1 MREATSPDGRPR
13 RRPAPRTVALTA
25 AAVLL
30 ALAAAP
36 VGVTRAL
43 DAHQPLTALAVAA
56 VAVLWLIA
64 VGLAAVGAERSR
76 ALAEELASQHRETT
90 TALAAVDSARQAARA
105 AEARAAAALTERDT
119 AREQQARAEADVTA
133 GHAELARVRAELDA
147 ERAGTEAER
156 ARAEAERAELDRIAD
171 GVLPEVVKKLRA
183 GAAVDSALAAH
194 RKHPQYALLRAVG
207 EEIGRGERLRAAA
220 LAVCATAAGRV
231 QALATSMHA
240 ELREMQHRHDE
251 EVLGDLLHLDHS
263 TAQAGRMADSIAV
276 LTGARSGRRW
286 AKPIAVE
293 SVLRG
298 ALGRIGAYQRV
309 RLHNA
314 STAAVAGYAA
324 EGVMHALAE
333 LLDNATN
340 FSAPPAEVHVYVEE
354 VSAGLAVTVEDS
366 GLGLSDSWLR
376 RAERAVSAEPLDL
389 TTLSAGTRLGLAV
402 VGALARKH
410 GLQISFR
417 PSARGGTGVVMLIPQ
432 QLLSHPAP
440 EPAPV
445 PALTQ
450 APGPESV
457 RPALT
462 PARPAPARP
471 APARPAPAPL
481 PPAPAAP
488 GAATASAAGPTPAQL
503 PPAPARMTDSGLPQR
518 RRGQTLATT
527 TPSTAPAAKPVRADA
542 AVAAARFG
550 AFRRAAARPLAV
562 EQRSA
567 GAPTAGTG
575 PGTAVDPGTGPD
587 TATGTG
593 PGTGPGTAVD
603 PGTGTAV
610 GPGTAVGTDP
620 DTTPDASPVTEKD
633 SR

>member
-1 MREATSPDGRPR
+1 MTERTSPEGGPS
-13 RRPAPRTVALTA
+13 RRPAARTAALTA
-25 AAVLL
+25 GAVLL
-30 ALAAAP
+30 ALVVAP
-36 VGVTRAL
+36 IGISRASA
-43 DAHQPLTALAVAA
+43 AHQPLTAVAVGAVAA
-56 VAVLWLIA
+56 LWLIV
-64 VGLAAVGAERSR
+64 VGLAASATERAR
-76 ALAEELASQHRETT
+76 R
-90 TALAAVDSARQAARA
+90 LAAGLAAKDDEAMAALVVAGTARQAETAAR
-105 AEARAAAALTERDT
+105 ERTAAAKAERDT
-119 AREQQARAEADVTA
+119 ARSELAQARADLTA
-133 GHAELARVRAELDA
+133 AQTELARVRE
-147 ERAGTEAER
+147 E
-156 ARAEAERAELDRIAD
+156 AEAERAERAQLDRLAD
-171 GVLPEVVKKLRA
+171 EVLPELVKRLRG
-183 GAAVDSALAAH
+183 GASVESALAAH
-194 RKHPQYALLRAVG
+194 RRHPQYALLRAVA
-207 EEIGRGERLRAAA
+207 EEVGRGERLRAAA

-251 EVLGDLLHLDHS
+251 EVLGDLLRLDHS

-314 STAAVAGYAA
+314 SAAAVAGFAA

-354 VSAGLAVTVEDS
+354 VPAGLAVTVEDS

-432 QLLSHPAP
+432 QLVTHPAP
-440 EPAPV
+440 EPAPESV
-445 PALTQ
+445 PAVPDRPAVQ
-450 APGPESV
+450 APA

-462 PARPAPARP
+462 PALTPALAPARSLP
-471 APARPAPAPL
+471 AAPAV
-481 PPAPAAP
+481 PAPAAP
-488 GAATASAAGPTPAQL
+488 
-503 PPAPARMTDSGLPQR
+503 APADRAGTPVPVTDSGLPQR

-527 TPSTAPAAKPVRADA
+527 APAAPAAEPARADA
-542 AVAAARFG
+542 ASAAARFG
-550 AFRRAAARPLAV
+550 AFRRAAQQAKG
-562 EQRSA
+562 
-567 GAPTAGTG
+567 GAPTT
-575 PGTAVDPGTGPD
+575 
-587 TATGTG
+587 
-593 PGTGPGTAVD
+593 
-603 PGTGTAV
+603 
-610 GPGTAVGTDP
+610 
-620 DTTPDASPVTEKD
+620 DTTPDASPVVTEKD
-633 SR
+633 SS

>member
-1 MREATSPDGRPR
+1 MREATSPAGRPR

-30 ALAAAP
+30 ALVAAP
-36 VGVTRAL
+36 VGIARAL
-43 DAHQPLTALAVAA
+43 GAHQPLTALAVGA
-56 VAVLWLIA
+56 VTVLWLIA
-64 VGLAAVGAERSR
+64 VGLAGTGAERSR
-76 ALAEELASQHRETT
+76 GLTEELAAQHEETRA
-90 TALAAVDSARQAARA
+90 ALVAAGTARQAETA
-105 AEARAAAALTERDT
+105 AADRAAAALAERDA
-119 AREQQARAEADVTA
+119 ARAEQARADADVTA
-133 GHAELARVRAELDA
+133 AHVELTRLRAALDD
-147 ERAGTEAER
+147 ER
-156 ARAEAERAELDRIAD
+156 ARAEAERTSTEAERAELARIAES
-171 GVLPEVVKKLRA
+171 VLPEVVGKLRS
-183 GAAVDSALAAH
+183 GAAVDSALAVH

-231 QALATSMHA
+231 QALATRMHA

-251 EVLGDLLHLDHS
+251 EVLGDLLSLDHS

-354 VSAGLAVTVEDS
+354 VPAGLAVTVEDS

-389 TTLSAGTRLGLAV
+389 ATLSAGTRLGLAV
-402 VGALARKH
+402 VGVLARKH

-432 QLLSHPAP
+432 QLVTHQTPTAD
-440 EPAPV
+440 PAPV
-445 PALTQ
+445 QASVPVQAPPTESARPVLTQ
-450 APGPESV
+450 A
-457 RPALT
+457 RPA
-462 PARPAPARP
+462 AS
-471 APARPAPAPL
+471 L
-481 PPAPAAP
+481 PPAPAAQP
-488 GAATASAAGPTPAQL
+488 VASAQPAPAAQPAAVRAQTATATAPAL
-503 PPAPARMTDSGLPQR
+503 PAAPARMTDSGLPQR
-518 RRGQTLATT
+518 RRGQTLATA
-527 TPSTAPAAKPVRADA
+527 APAADHAAKPVRGDA
-542 AVAAARFG
+542 GAAARFG
-550 AFRRAAARPLAV
+550 AFRRAAARPVAA
-562 EQRSA
+562 EQAPA
-567 GAPTAGTG
+567 GAPT
-575 PGTAVDPGTGPD
+575 
-587 TATGTG
+587 
-593 PGTGPGTAVD
+593 
-603 PGTGTAV
+603 
-610 GPGTAVGTDP
+610 TDP
-620 DTTPDASPVTEKD
+620 DTMPDASPVTEKD
-633 SR
+633 T

>member
-13 RRPAPRTVALTA
+13 RRSAPRTVALTA

-30 ALAAAP
+30 ALVAAP
-36 VGVTRAL
+36 VGVSRAL
-43 DAHQPLTALAVAA
+43 GAHQPLTALAVAA
-56 VAVLWLIA
+56 VAVLWLIV
-64 VGLAAVGAERSR
+64 VGLAASGAERSR
-76 ALAEELASQHRETT
+76 RLTDDLAVQHGETRAALV
-90 TALAAVDSARQAARA
+90 AAGTARQAETA
-105 AEARAAAALTERDT
+105 AQDRAAAAFAERD
-119 AREQQARAEADVTA
+119 AARAEHARVEADLTA
-133 GHAELARVRAELDA
+133 AHAELARLGARL
-147 ERAGTEAER
+147 EAER
-156 ARAEAERAELDRIAD
+156 AAAGAERERAADERAELERIPE
-171 GVLPEVVKKLRA
+171 GVLPEVVEKLRG
-183 GAAVDSALAAH
+183 GASVDSALAAH

-207 EEIGRGERLRAAA
+207 EEVGRGERLRAAA

-251 EVLGDLLHLDHS
+251 EVLGDLLRLDHS

-314 STAAVAGYAA
+314 STAAVAGFAA

-354 VSAGLAVTVEDS
+354 VPAGLAVTVEDS

-389 TTLSAGTRLGLAV
+389 ATLSAGTRLGLAV
-402 VGALARKH
+402 VGVLARKH

-432 QLLSHPAP
+432 QVVTHLVPTPAP
-440 EPAPV
+440 AAAPV
-445 PALTQ
+445 TASAPAV
-450 APGPESV
+450 ESV

-462 PARPAPARP
+462 PARPAPASLPLASAPTASNPTASTPP
-471 APARPAPAPL
+471 AVAVPVPVV
-481 PPAPAAP
+481 PAPAAP
-488 GAATASAAGPTPAQL
+488 AHAVAAHAVPAAAAPARTPSGPT
-503 PPAPARMTDSGLPQR
+503 RMTDSGLPQR
-518 RRGQTLATT
+518 RRGQTMATT
-527 TPSTAPAAKPVRADA
+527 TPPAAPAAKPVRTDA
-542 AVAAARFG
+542 VRAAARFG
-550 AFRRAAARPLAV
+550 AFRRAAQPALPAPG
-562 EQRSA
+562 A
-567 GAPTAGTG
+567 APTA
-575 PGTAVDPGTGPD
+575 D
-587 TATGTG
+587 TDTE
-593 PGTGPGTAVD
+593 
-603 PGTGTAV
+603 
-610 GPGTAVGTDP
+610 
-620 DTTPDASPVTEKD
+620 TTPDASPVTEKD
-633 SR
+633 S

>member
-1 MREATSPDGRPR
+1 MREATSPDGRSR

-30 ALAAAP
+30 ALVAAP
-36 VGVTRAL
+36 VGVVRAFG
-43 DAHQPLTALAVAA
+43 AHQPLTALAVAA
-56 VAVLWLIA
+56 VTVLWLIA
-64 VGLAAVGAERSR
+64 VGLAATGVERTR
-76 ALAEELASQHRETT
+76 ALTED
-90 TALAAVDSARQAARA
+90 LAAQHEETRAALVAAGTARQAETA
-105 AEARAAAALTERDT
+105 AADHAAAALAERDA
-119 AREQQARAEADVTA
+119 ARADRARAEADVTA
-133 GHAELARVRAELDA
+133 AHAELARLRAELDA
-147 ERAGTEAER
+147 ERAGAEAER
-156 ARAEAERAELDRIAD
+156 ARADAERAELARIAD
-171 GVLPEVVKKLRA
+171 GVLPEVVTKLRA
-183 GAAVDSALAAH
+183 GAAVDSALAVH
-194 RKHPQYALLRAVG
+194 RKHPQYALLRAVS

-251 EVLGDLLHLDHS
+251 EVLGDLLSLDHS

-314 STAAVAGYAA
+314 STAAVVGYAA

-354 VSAGLAVTVEDS
+354 VPAGLAVTVEDS
-366 GLGLSDSWLR
+366 GLGLGDSWLR

-402 VGALARKH
+402 VGVLARKH

-417 PSARGGTGVVMLIPQ
+417 PSARGGTGVVVLIPQ
-432 QLLSHPAP
+432 QLVTHPAP
-440 EPAPV
+440 VAGPVSGQAPV
-445 PALTQ
+445 RASVPAQ
-450 APGPESV
+450 APPGEAA
-457 RPALT
+457 RPALAS
-462 PARPAPARP
+462 ARPAPAS
-471 APARPAPAPL
+471 L
-481 PPAPAAP
+481 PPAAPAQRVPVGAPAAG
-488 GAATASAAGPTPAQL
+488 GARTASAPPAL
-503 PPAPARMTDSGLPQR
+503 PAAPARMTDSGLPQR

-527 TPSTAPAAKPVRADA
+527 VPAPDRTAKPVAPDA
-542 AVAAARFG
+542 AGAAARFG
-550 AFRRAAARPLAV
+550 AFRRAAARPAGA
-562 EQRSA
+562 EQPPA
-567 GAPTAGTG
+567 GAPTA
-575 PGTAVDPGTGPD
+575 
-587 TATGTG
+587 
-593 PGTGPGTAVD
+593 
-603 PGTGTAV
+603 
-610 GPGTAVGTDP
+610 DP
-620 DTTPDASPVTEKD
+620 DTMPDASPVTEKD
-633 SR
+633 T

>member
-1 MREATSPDGRPR
+1 MRDATSPDGPP

-30 ALAAAP
+30 ALVAAP
-36 VGVTRAL
+36 VGVVRAL
-43 DAHQPLTALAVAA
+43 GAHQPLTALAVTA
-56 VAVLWLIA
+56 VTVLWLIA
-64 VGLAAVGAERSR
+64 VGLAATGAERSHR
-76 ALAEELASQHRETT
+76 LAEELAAQHEETRA
-90 TALAAVDSARQAARA
+90 ALVVAGTARQA
-105 AEARAAAALTERDT
+105 EAAARERAGAALVERDT
-119 AREQQARAEADVTA
+119 ARAEQARAETDVTTA
-133 GHAELARVRAELDA
+133 HAELARLRDQLAVE
-147 ERAGTEAER
+147 
-156 ARAEAERAELDRIAD
+156 RAEAETERERAATERAELERIPE
-171 GVLPEVVKKLRA
+171 GVLPEVVKKLRG
-183 GAAVDSALAAH
+183 GAAVDSALSAH

-251 EVLGDLLHLDHS
+251 EVLGDLLRLDHS
-263 TAQAGRMADSIAV
+263 TAQAGRMADGIAV

-314 STAAVAGYAA
+314 STAAVVGFAA

-402 VGALARKH
+402 VGVLARKH

-432 QLLSHPAP
+432 QLVTHV
-440 EPAPV
+440 EPAPAAAPV
-445 PALTQ
+445 PVQ
-450 APGPESV
+450 APAVESP

-462 PARPAPARP
+462 
-471 APARPAPAPL
+471 PARPAPAPL
-481 PPAPAAP
+481 PPAPSAP
-488 GAATASAAGPTPAQL
+488 AVSGGPTNAMAVPAPAVPAL
-503 PPAPARMTDSGLPQR
+503 TAPARMTDSGLPQR

-527 TPSTAPAAKPVRADA
+527 TPAAAPATKPVRADA
-542 AVAAARFG
+542 ANSAARFG
-550 AFRRAAARPLAV
+550 AFRRAAQPAV
-562 EQRSA
+562 PVPSA
-567 GAPTAGTG
+567 TPVPAATPAAGTPSG
-575 PGTAVDPGTGPD
+575 GSPD
-587 TATGTG
+587 TAPATDTG
-593 PGTGPGTAVD
+593 
-603 PGTGTAV
+603 
-610 GPGTAVGTDP
+610 
-620 DTTPDASPVTEKD
+620 TTPDASPVTEKD
-633 SR
+633 S

>member
-1 MREATSPDGRPR
+1 MREATSPDGRSR

-30 ALAAAP
+30 SLVAAP
-36 VGVTRAL
+36 VGIVRAFG
-43 DAHQPLTALAVAA
+43 AHQPLTALAVAA
-56 VAVLWLIA
+56 VTVLWLIA
-64 VGLAAVGAERSR
+64 VGLAATGVERTRALTEDLAAQHEETRAALVAAGTARQAETAAADRAGA
-76 ALAEELASQHRETT
+76 ALAER
-90 TALAAVDSARQAARA
+90 DAARA
-105 AEARAAAALTERDT
+105 ER
-119 AREQQARAEADVTA
+119 ARAEADVTA
-133 GHAELARVRAELDA
+133 AHAELARLRAELDA
-147 ERAGTEAER
+147 ERAGAETER
-156 ARAEAERAELDRIAD
+156 ARAEAERAELAGIAE
-171 GVLPEVVKKLRA
+171 GVLPEVVAKLRA

-251 EVLGDLLHLDHS
+251 EVLGDLLSLDHS

-354 VSAGLAVTVEDS
+354 VPAGLAVTVEDS
-366 GLGLSDSWLR
+366 GLGLGESWLR

-402 VGALARKH
+402 VGVLARKH

-432 QLLSHPAP
+432 QLVTHAPAATS
-440 EPAPV
+440 APV
-445 PALTQ
+445 QASVPAQ
-450 APGPESV
+450 APPPETT

-462 PARPAPARP
+462 SARPAPAS
-471 APARPAPAPL
+471 L
-481 PPAPAAP
+481 PPALAAP
-488 GAATASAAGPTPAQL
+488 RTPVGQRTSEGQRTAAGTPSVTGTSTVTGTPSAPAL
-503 PPAPARMTDSGLPQR
+503 PSAPARMTDSGLPQR
-518 RRGQTLATT
+518 RRGQTLTAN
-527 TPSTAPAAKPVRADA
+527 APATDRTAKPVRGDA
-542 AVAAARFG
+542 ASAAARFG
-550 AFRRAAARPLAV
+550 AFRRAAALPAAAA
-562 EQRSA
+562 QSPA
-567 GAPTAGTG
+567 GAPTTDPAGA
-575 PGTAVDPGTGPD
+575 PA
-587 TATGTG
+587 A
-593 PGTGPGTAVD
+593 
-603 PGTGTAV
+603 
-610 GPGTAVGTDP
+610 DP
-620 DTTPDASPVTEKD
+620 DTMPDASPVTEKD
-633 SR
+633 T

>member
-1 MREATSPDGRPR
+1 
-13 RRPAPRTVALTA
+13 
-25 AAVLL
+25 
-30 ALAAAP
+30 
-36 VGVTRAL
+36 
-43 DAHQPLTALAVAA
+43 
-56 VAVLWLIA
+56 VLWLIA
-64 VGLAAVGAERSR
+64 VGLASTGAERAR
-76 ALAEELASQHRETT
+76 GLTEELAAQHEETRA
-90 TALAAVDSARQAARA
+90 ALVAAGTARQAETA
-105 AEARAAAALTERDT
+105 AADRAAAALAERDA
-119 AREQQARAEADVTA
+119 ARAEQSRAEADVTA
-133 GHAELARVRAELDA
+133 AHTELARLRAELDA
-147 ERAGTEAER
+147 ERAGAQTER
-156 ARAEAERAELDRIAD
+156 ARAESERAELARIVE
-171 GVLPEVVKKLRA
+171 GVLPEVVAKLRA

-251 EVLGDLLHLDHS
+251 EVLGDLLSLDHS

-354 VSAGLAVTVEDS
+354 VPAGLVVTVEDS

-376 RAERAVSAEPLDL
+376 RAERAVCAEPLDL

-402 VGALARKH
+402 VGVLARKH

-417 PSARGGTGVVMLIPQ
+417 PSARGGTGVVMLIPPR
-432 QLLSHPAP
+432 LVTHPVPTAA
-440 EPAPV
+440 PAPV
-445 PALTQ
+445 QASVPAQTPPVET
-450 APGPESV
+450 A

-462 PARPAPARP
+462 SARPAPVSLPPVP
-471 APARPAPAPL
+471 ASL
-481 PPAPAAP
+481 PPAP
-488 GAATASAAGPTPAQL
+488 SAQRTPAGTPTATGTQTSTAPAL
-503 PPAPARMTDSGLPQR
+503 PAAPARMTDSGLPQR
-518 RRGQTLATT
+518 RRGQTLATG
-527 TPSTAPAAKPVRADA
+527 APATARTAKAVSTDA
-542 AVAAARFG
+542 VGAAARFG
-550 AFRRAAARPLAV
+550 AFRRAAARPAGA
-562 EQRSA
+562 EQPPA
-567 GAPTAGTG
+567 GAPT
-575 PGTAVDPGTGPD
+575 
-587 TATGTG
+587 
-593 PGTGPGTAVD
+593 
-603 PGTGTAV
+603 
-610 GPGTAVGTDP
+610 TDP
-620 DTTPDASPVTEKD
+620 DTMPDASPVTEKD
-633 SR
+633 T

>member
-1 MREATSPDGRPR
+1 MREATSPDGRSR

-30 ALAAAP
+30 ALVAAP
-36 VGVTRAL
+36 VGIVRAL
-43 DAHQPLTALAVAA
+43 GAHQPLTALAVGA
-56 VAVLWLIA
+56 VTALWLIA
-64 VGLAAVGAERSR
+64 VGLAASGVERTR
-76 ALAEELASQHRETT
+76 RLTEELAAQHEETRA
-90 TALAAVDSARQAARA
+90 ALVAAGTARQAETAAADRATAALADRDFARA
-105 AEARAAAALTERDT
+105 E
-119 AREQQARAEADVTA
+119 QARAETDVA
-133 GHAELARVRAELDA
+133 AAHAELSRLRGELDA
-147 ERAGTEAER
+147 ERAGAREER
-156 ARAEAERAELDRIAD
+156 ARVAAERAELDRITE
-171 GVLPEVVKKLRA
+171 GLLPEVVKKLRA

-251 EVLGDLLHLDHS
+251 EVLGDLLSLDHS

-354 VSAGLAVTVEDS
+354 VPAGLAVTVEDS

-402 VGALARKH
+402 VGVLARKH

-432 QLLSHPAP
+432 QLVTHPVPATAP
-440 EPAPV
+440 TTGQAPGQAPGHAPV
-445 PALTQ
+445 PAQ
-450 APGPESV
+450 APRTEAA

-462 PARPAPARP
+462 PAGPVPALLSPAPAVQR
-471 APARPAPAPL
+471 APSRT
-481 PPAPAAP
+481 P
-488 GAATASAAGPTPAQL
+488 GAAVPAL
-503 PPAPARMTDSGLPQR
+503 PAAPARMTDSGLPQR

-527 TPSTAPAAKPVRADA
+527 TAPATAQAEKPVHADA
-542 AVAAARFG
+542 ATAASRFG
-550 AFRRAAARPLAV
+550 AFRRAAARPA
-562 EQRSA
+562 
-567 GAPTAGTG
+567 TAGQPAAG
-575 PGTAVDPGTGPD
+575 PAPAELPPAELPRVGVPAAD
-587 TATGTG
+587 T
-593 PGTGPGTAVD
+593 D
-603 PGTGTAV
+603 
-610 GPGTAVGTDP
+610 TD
-620 DTTPDASPVTEKD
+620 TLPDASPVTEKD
-633 SR
+633 TP

>member
-13 RRPAPRTVALTA
+13 RRPAPRTAALTA

-30 ALAAAP
+30 ALVAAP
-36 VGVTRAL
+36 VGVSRAL
-43 DAHQPLTALAVAA
+43 GAHQPLTALAVGA
-56 VAVLWLIA
+56 VTVLWLIA
-64 VGLAAVGAERSR
+64 VGLAATGTERSR
-76 ALAEELASQHRETT
+76 RLAEDLEEQHQETRA
-90 TALAAVDSARQAARA
+90 ALVMAGTARQAETAALGRATA
-105 AEARAAAALTERDT
+105 AEAERDA
-119 AREQQARAEADVTA
+119 ARAGQARAEADVA
-133 GHAELARVRAELDA
+133 AAHAELARVRAGFEA
-147 ERAGTEAER
+147 ERAGWAAERAATEAERAAERAEAEAGR
-156 ARAEAERAELDRIAD
+156 ARAEAERGELDRIAE
-171 GVLPEVVKKLRA
+171 GVLPEVVKKLRG

-251 EVLGDLLHLDHS
+251 EVLGDLLRLDHS

-286 AKPIAVE
+286 AKPILVE

-354 VSAGLAVTVEDS
+354 VPAGLVVTVEDS

-389 TTLSAGTRLGLAV
+389 STLSAGTRLGLAV
-402 VGALARKH
+402 VGMLARKH
-410 GLQISFR
+410 GLQVSFR
-417 PSARGGTGVVMLIPQ
+417 PSARGGTGVVMLIPH
-432 QLLSHPAP
+432 QLVSHPAP
-440 EPAPV
+440 TAAPV
-445 PALTQ
+445 APVAVPAATAVPRQAQ
-450 APGPESV
+450 APVAEHP

-462 PARPAPARP
+462 
-471 APARPAPAPL
+471 PARPAPAPL

-488 GAATASAAGPTPAQL
+488 TPLPAPTAPAATPL
-503 PPAPARMTDSGLPQR
+503 PPAPARLTDSGLPQR
-518 RRGQTLATT
+518 RRGQTLAT
-527 TPSTAPAAKPVRADA
+527 APATERAAKPVRADA
-542 AVAAARFG
+542 ASAAARFG
-550 AFRRAAARPLAV
+550 AFRRAAARPV
-562 EQRSA
+562 EGEQRS
-567 GAPTAGTG
+567 
-575 PGTAVDPGTGPD
+575 
-587 TATGTG
+587 TGT
-593 PGTGPGTAVD
+593 PT
-603 PGTGTAV
+603 
-610 GPGTAVGTDP
+610 TDTDT

-633 SR
+633 T

>member
-1 MREATSPDGRPR
+1 MREATSPEGQPR

-30 ALAAAP
+30 ALVAGP
-36 VGVTRAL
+36 VGIGRAL
-43 DAHQPLTALAVAA
+43 HANQPLTALAVGA
-56 VAVLWLIA
+56 VTVLWLIA
-64 VGLAAVGAERSR
+64 VGLAALGAERSR
-76 ALAEELASQHRETT
+76 RLAEDVEAQRQEAMS
-90 TALAAVDSARQAARA
+90 ALVVAGTARQAETAAKERATAAQAERDAARA
-105 AEARAAAALTERDT
+105 E
-119 AREQQARAEADVTA
+119 QARAEAEVAAARTELDRL
-133 GHAELARVRAELDA
+133 GAEL
-147 ERAGTEAER
+147 EA
-156 ARAEAERAELDRIAD
+156 ARAEVEAAREQAAAERAELDRVPE
-171 GVLPEVVKKLRA
+171 GVLPDVVKKLRG
-183 GAAVDSALAAH
+183 GASVDSALAAH

-251 EVLGDLLHLDHS
+251 EVLGDLLRLDHS
-263 TAQAGRMADSIAV
+263 TAQAGRMADGIAV

-314 STAAVAGYAA
+314 SSAAVAGYAA

-354 VSAGLAVTVEDS
+354 VPAGLAVTVEDS

-389 TTLSAGTRLGLAV
+389 ATLSAGTRLGLAV
-402 VGALARKH
+402 VGVLARKY

-432 QLLSHPAP
+432 QLVTHPSPASLQAPAP
-440 EPAPV
+440 A
-445 PALTQ
+445 AGSARQ
-450 APGPESV
+450 APAVESA

-462 PARPAPARP
+462 PARPAPAS
-471 APARPAPAPL
+471 L
-481 PPAPAAP
+481 PPAPTAP
-488 GAATASAAGPTPAQL
+488 STAPAV
-503 PPAPARMTDSGLPQR
+503 PAPALPARSAPAQGVPTQGVPAQGVPAASPAVPVRTTDSGLPQR

-527 TPSTAPAAKPVRADA
+527 TAAAPPTPAARPVRTDA
-542 AVAAARFG
+542 ARAAARFG
-550 AFRRAAARPLAV
+550 AFRRAAQPAV
-562 EQRSA
+562 PVPAAAPVPAGEPAPAAPAASA
-567 GAPTAGTG
+567 AAAPTA
-575 PGTAVDPGTGPD
+575 D
-587 TATGTG
+587 T
-593 PGTGPGTAVD
+593 
-603 PGTGTAV
+603 
-610 GPGTAVGTDP
+610 
-620 DTTPDASPVTEKD
+620 DTTPDASPVTKKD
-633 SR
+633 S

>member
-1 MREATSPDGRPR
+1 MREATSPDGRSR
-13 RRPAPRTVALTA
+13 RRSAPRTVALTA

-30 ALAAAP
+30 ALVAAP
-36 VGVTRAL
+36 VGIVRAFG
-43 DAHQPLTALAVAA
+43 AHQPLTALAVGA
-56 VAVLWLIA
+56 VTVLWLIT
-64 VGLAAVGAERSR
+64 VGLAASGVERTR
-76 ALAEELASQHRETT
+76 GLTED
-90 TALAAVDSARQAARA
+90 LAAQHEETRAALVAAGTARQAETA
-105 AEARAAAALTERDT
+105 AADRAAAALAERDA
-119 AREQQARAEADVTA
+119 ARAEQVRAEADVTA
-133 GHAELARVRAELDA
+133 AHAELARLRAELDA
-147 ERAGTEAER
+147 EREKAETER
-156 ARAEAERAELDRIAD
+156 TRAESERAELAGIAE
-171 GVLPEVVKKLRA
+171 GVLPEVVTKLRA
-183 GAAVDSALAAH
+183 GASVDSALAVH

-251 EVLGDLLHLDHS
+251 EVLGDLLSLDHS

-314 STAAVAGYAA
+314 SSAAVAGYAA

-354 VSAGLAVTVEDS
+354 VSAGLVVTVEDS

-402 VGALARKH
+402 VGVLARKH

-417 PSARGGTGVVMLIPQ
+417 PSARGGTGVVVLIPQ
-432 QLLSHPAP
+432 QLVTH
-440 EPAPV
+440 
-445 PALTQ
+445 
-450 APGPESV
+450 
-457 RPALT
+457 
-462 PARPAPARP
+462 
-471 APARPAPAPL
+471 
-481 PPAPAAP
+481 PAPAA
-488 GAATASAAGPTPAQL
+488 GPA
-503 PPAPARMTDSGLPQR
+503 
-518 RRGQTLATT
+518 
-527 TPSTAPAAKPVRADA
+527 PVRASIPA
-542 AVAAARFG
+542 
-550 AFRRAAARPLAV
+550 
-562 EQRSA
+562 Q
-567 GAPTAGTG
+567 APTAE
-575 PGTAVDPGTGPD
+575 
-587 TATGTG
+587 
-593 PGTGPGTAVD
+593 
-603 PGTGTAV
+603 
-610 GPGTAVGTDP
+610 TDRK
-620 DTTPDASPVTEKD
+620 SVV
-633 SR
+633 

>member
-13 RRPAPRTVALTA
+13 RRPAPRTVALTG

-30 ALAAAP
+30 ALVAAP
-36 VGVTRAL
+36 VGIGRAL
-43 DAHQPLTALAVAA
+43 GAHQPLTALAVGA

-64 VGLAAVGAERSR
+64 VGQAATGAERVR
-76 ALAEELASQHRETT
+76 RLTED
-90 TALAAVDSARQAARA
+90 LAAQHEETRAALVAAGTARQAETA
-105 AEARAAAALTERDT
+105 ALDRAAAALTERDA
-119 AREQQARAEADVTA
+119 ARAEQARVEADVTA
-133 GHAELARVRAELDA
+133 AHAELARLAAELDA
-147 ERAGTEAER
+147 ERAETAAER
-156 ARAEAERAELDRIAD
+156 ERAAAERAELERIPE
-171 GVLPEVVKKLRA
+171 GVLPEVVKKLRG
-183 GAAVDSALAAH
+183 GASVDSALSAH

-207 EEIGRGERLRAAA
+207 EEVGRGERLRAAA

-251 EVLGDLLHLDHS
+251 EVLGDLLRLDHS
-263 TAQAGRMADSIAV
+263 TAQAGRMADGIAV

-314 STAAVAGYAA
+314 STAAVAGFAA

-354 VSAGLAVTVEDS
+354 VPAGLVVTVEDS
-366 GLGLSDSWLR
+366 GLGLGDSWLR

-389 TTLSAGTRLGLAV
+389 ATLSAGTRLGLAV
-402 VGALARKH
+402 VGVLARKH

-432 QLLSHPAP
+432 QLVTHATPAP
-440 EPAPV
+440 APAQAPAPAV
-445 PALTQ
+445 
-450 APGPESV
+450 ESV

-462 PARPAPARP
+462 PARPAPASP
-471 APARPAPAPL
+471 
-481 PPAPAAP
+481 PPAPNTSTATAAGPVAPSAVPAARAVPPPAVPSPGPAAP
-488 GAATASAAGPTPAQL
+488 AVPSPGPAATAP
-503 PPAPARMTDSGLPQR
+503 MTDSGLPQR

-527 TPSTAPAAKPVRADA
+527 AAATPAAKPVRTDA
-542 AVAAARFG
+542 ARAAARFG
-550 AFRRAAARPLAV
+550 AFRRAAQPVLP
-562 EQRSA
+562 
-567 GAPTAGTG
+567 APG
-575 PGTAVDPGTGPD
+575 PAPAA
-587 TATGTG
+587 AT
-593 PGTGPGTAVD
+593 
-603 PGTGTAV
+603 
-610 GPGTAVGTDP
+610 

-633 SR
+633 S

>member
-1 MREATSPDGRPR
+1 MREATSPDGRSR

-25 AAVLL
+25 VAVLL
-30 ALAAAP
+30 ALVAAP
-36 VGVTRAL
+36 VGVTRAFG
-43 DAHQPLTALAVAA
+43 AHQPLTALAVVA
-56 VAVLWLIA
+56 VTVLWLIA
-64 VGLAAVGAERSR
+64 VGLAATGVERNHG
-76 ALAEELASQHRETT
+76 LTEELAAQHEETRA
-90 TALAAVDSARQAARA
+90 ALVAAGRARQAETA
-105 AEARAAAALTERDT
+105 AADHAAAALAERDA
-119 AREQQARAEADVTA
+119 ARAEQARAEADVTA
-133 GHAELARVRAELDA
+133 AHAELARLRAELDA
-147 ERAGTEAER
+147 ERAGAEAER
-156 ARAEAERAELDRIAD
+156 TRAEAERAELARIVD
-171 GVLPEVVKKLRA
+171 GVLPEVVTKLRA
-183 GAAVDSALAAH
+183 GVAVDSALAVH
-194 RKHPQYALLRAVG
+194 RKHPQYVLLRAVG

-251 EVLGDLLHLDHS
+251 EVLGDLLSLDHS

-286 AKPIAVE
+286 AKPISVE

-354 VSAGLAVTVEDS
+354 VPAGLVVTVEDS

-402 VGALARKH
+402 VGVLARKH

-417 PSARGGTGVVMLIPQ
+417 PSARGGTGVVVLIPQ
-432 QLLSHPAP
+432 QLVTHPAP
-440 EPAPV
+440 AAAPASV
-445 PALTQ
+445 PAQ
-450 APGPESV
+450 APSV
-457 RPALT
+457 ENARPALT
-462 PARPAPARP
+462 SARTAPASLPPVPSAQRTP
-471 APARPAPAPL
+471 VGAGTGAQPLPKAQTATAPALPA
-481 PPAPAAP
+481 
-488 GAATASAAGPTPAQL
+488 
-503 PPAPARMTDSGLPQR
+503 APARMTDSGLPQR
-518 RRGQTLATT
+518 RRGQTLATA
-527 TPSTAPAAKPVRADA
+527 APAADRAAKPAGADA

-550 AFRRAAARPLAV
+550 AFRRAAARPVGA
-562 EQRSA
+562 EQPPA
-567 GAPTAGTG
+567 GVPT
-575 PGTAVDPGTGPD
+575 
-587 TATGTG
+587 
-593 PGTGPGTAVD
+593 
-603 PGTGTAV
+603 
-610 GPGTAVGTDP
+610 TDP
-620 DTTPDASPVTEKD
+620 DTMPDASPVTEKD
-633 SR
+633 T

>member
-1 MREATSPDGRPR
+1 MTESTSPDGGPR
-13 RRPAPRTVALTA
+13 RRPDARTKALTA
-25 AAVLL
+25 AAALL
-30 ALAAAP
+30 AVVAGP
-36 VGVTRAL
+36 VGVLRAL
-43 DAHQPLTALAVAA
+43 DAGQPLTAVAVAA

-64 VGLAAVGAERSR
+64 VWQAATATERAR
-76 ALAEELASQHRETT
+76 RLEV
-90 TALAAVDSARQAARA
+90 ALAAKDDEAMAALVVAGSARQAEAAARS
-105 AEARAAAALTERDT
+105 RAAAAEAERDEARTGQGRAEAEVT
-119 AREQQARAEADVTA
+119 AARAEAARARAAVE
-133 GHAELARVRAELDA
+133 AELA
-147 ERAGTEAER
+147 ERAA
-156 ARAEAERAELDRIAD
+156 LDRLAD
-171 GVLPEVVKKLRA
+171 EVLPEVVKRLRG
-183 GAAVDSALAAH
+183 GATVDGALAAH
-194 RKHPQYALLRAVG
+194 RDHPQRALLRAVA
-207 EEIGRGERLRAAA
+207 EEIGRGEKLRAAA

-251 EVLGDLLHLDHS
+251 EVLGDLLRLDHS

-314 STAAVAGYAA
+314 STAAVAGFAA

-354 VSAGLAVTVEDS
+354 VPAGLAITVEDS

-389 TTLSAGTRLGLAV
+389 TALSAGTRIGLAV

-432 QLLSHPAP
+432 QLVTHPAP
-440 EPAPV
+440 EAAPAPAAPEPIAAAV
-445 PALTQ
+445 P
-450 APGPESV
+450 

-462 PARPAPARP
+462 PARPALAAPTAAPVPVSPSVPSASAVVPA
-471 APARPAPAPL
+471 AAPAPV
-481 PPAPAAP
+481 
-488 GAATASAAGPTPAQL
+488 
-503 PPAPARMTDSGLPQR
+503 RVTDSGLPQR
-518 RRGQTLATT
+518 RRGQTMAT
-527 TPSTAPAAKPVRADA
+527 TAPAAAAADRPA
-542 AVAAARFG
+542 RPDGVSAAARFG
-550 AFRRAAARPLAV
+550 AFRQAAQRAKGDTP
-562 EQRSA
+562 
-567 GAPTAGTG
+567 PAGTPVIPDPTDTRSVPG
-575 PGTAVDPGTGPD
+575 PRSTPDPVP
-587 TATGTG
+587 
-593 PGTGPGTAVD
+593 
-603 PGTGTAV
+603 
-610 GPGTAVGTDP
+610 
-620 DTTPDASPVTEKD
+620 TPHPASDASPVTEKD
-633 SR
+633 S

>member
-1 MREATSPDGRPR
+1 MREATSPDGRPS

-36 VGVTRAL
+36 VGVSRAL
-43 DAHQPLTALAVAA
+43 DANQPLTALAVGA

-64 VGLAAVGAERSR
+64 VGLAAIGAERSR
-76 ALAEELASQHRETT
+76 RLAEEVAEKHEEAM
-90 TALAAVDSARQAARA
+90 TALVVAGSARQSEAAARGRAGAAEAERDAARA
-105 AEARAAAALTERDT
+105 EL
-119 AREQQARAEADVTA
+119 ARAEADVATVR
-133 GHAELARVRAELDA
+133 AELAGVRAELDA
-147 ERAGTEAER
+147 ERAGLEAER
-156 ARAEAERAELDRIAD
+156 ARAEAERAELDLIAE
-171 GVLPEVVKKLRA
+171 GVLPEVVERLRA

-251 EVLGDLLHLDHS
+251 EVLGDLLSLDHS

-314 STAAVAGYAA
+314 SSAAVAGYAA

-354 VSAGLAVTVEDS
+354 VPAGLAVTVEDS
-366 GLGLSDSWLR
+366 GLGLGDSWLR

-402 VGALARKH
+402 VGMLARKH

-432 QLLSHPAP
+432 QLITHQAPA
-440 EPAPV
+440 PAPV
-445 PALTQ
+445 SVPVSGPASARTK
-450 APGPESV
+450 APVVES
-457 RPALT
+457 
-462 PARPAPARP
+462 ARPVLT
-471 APARPAPAPL
+471 PARPAPAPL

-488 GAATASAAGPTPAQL
+488 TALTAPAALAAPPVPAPL
-503 PPAPARMTDSGLPQR
+503 AAAPRPPAPARMTDSGLPQR

-527 TPSTAPAAKPVRADA
+527 PAADRTAKPVRADA
-542 AVAAARFG
+542 ATAAARFG
-550 AFRRAAARPLAV
+550 AFRRAAARPV
-562 EQRSA
+562 EGEQRST
-567 GAPTAGTG
+567 GIPTPT
-575 PGTAVDPGTGPD
+575 
-587 TATGTG
+587 
-593 PGTGPGTAVD
+593 
-603 PGTGTAV
+603 
-610 GPGTAVGTDP
+610 TDP

-633 SR
+633 T

>member
-1 MREATSPDGRPR
+1 MREATSPDGQPR
-13 RRPAPRTVALTA
+13 RRPAPRTAALTA

-30 ALAAAP
+30 ALVAAP
-36 VGVTRAL
+36 VGIDRAL
-43 DAHQPLTALAVAA
+43 GAHQPLTALAVGA
-56 VAVLWLIA
+56 VTVLWLIA
-64 VGLAAVGAERSR
+64 VGLAATGAERSR
-76 ALAEELASQHRETT
+76 QLAEAVEEQHRETM
-90 TALAAVDSARQAARA
+90 TALVVADSARQAETAAKERA
-105 AEARAAAALTERDT
+105 TAAQAERD
-119 AREQQARAEADVTA
+119 AAKAEQARAEADVTA
-133 GHAELARVRAELDA
+133 AVAELARLRAELD
-147 ERAGTEAER
+147 T
-156 ARAEAERAELDRIAD
+156 ARAEAEAARERAAAERAELDRIPED
-171 GVLPEVVKKLRA
+171 VLPEVVKKLRA
-183 GAAVDSALAAH
+183 GAAVDSALATH

-251 EVLGDLLHLDHS
+251 EVLGDLLRLDHS

-354 VSAGLAVTVEDS
+354 VPAGLAVTVEDS

-389 TTLSAGTRLGLAV
+389 TTLTAGTRLGLAV
-402 VGALARKH
+402 VGMLARKH

-432 QLLSHPAP
+432 QLVTHQA
-440 EPAPV
+440 PAPV
-445 PALTQ
+445 QVPA
-450 APGPESV
+450 PVVESA

-462 PARPAPARP
+462 PARPAPTS
-471 APARPAPAPL
+471 L
-481 PPAPAAP
+481 PPASTAP
-488 GAATASAAGPTPAQL
+488 SAAAAAVPTATVVPAPTVPTQT
-503 PPAPARMTDSGLPQR
+503 PSAPARMTDSGLPQR
-518 RRGQTLATT
+518 RRGQTLSTT
-527 TPSTAPAAKPVRADA
+527 APAVAPAAKPVRTDA
-542 AVAAARFG
+542 ASAAARFG
-550 AFRRAAARPLAV
+550 AFRRSAQPAVPPPAAEPVPAATPA
-562 EQRSA
+562 A
-567 GAPTAGTG
+567 
-575 PGTAVDPGTGPD
+575 D
-587 TATGTG
+587 T
-593 PGTGPGTAVD
+593 
-603 PGTGTAV
+603 
-610 GPGTAVGTDP
+610 

-633 SR
+633 TP